1 MYKIGDK
8 LRRKG
13 RRLVTIIYV
22 VIAKEFNDWTQE
34 TLYTIERTGFGKP
47 IIDVISEDA
56 LNKDYVKIK

>member
-8 LRRKG
+8 LRRRG
-13 RRLVTIIYV
+13 RHLVSIIYI

-34 TLYTIERTGFGKP
+34 TLYTIERTGFGKQ
-47 IIDVISEDA
+47 IIDVISEDT